1 MKFVAALL
9 RIGLLELEAAQCKIN
24 LQFKVPTLVV
34 QLEVTSEFTVYFSAD
49 HVLHASAHWQSH
61 GPLMVPQFH
70 CSEGQWLAG
79 SQEANIH
86 LP

>member
-34 QLEVTSEFTVYFSAD
+34 QLEVTSEFTVYFS
-49 HVLHASAHWQSH
+49 LQTTCYTPLPTGSH
-61 GPLMVPQFH
+61 MDLSWYLSSTAQKDNG
-70 CSEGQWLAG
+70 
-79 SQEANIH
+79 
-86 LP
+86 